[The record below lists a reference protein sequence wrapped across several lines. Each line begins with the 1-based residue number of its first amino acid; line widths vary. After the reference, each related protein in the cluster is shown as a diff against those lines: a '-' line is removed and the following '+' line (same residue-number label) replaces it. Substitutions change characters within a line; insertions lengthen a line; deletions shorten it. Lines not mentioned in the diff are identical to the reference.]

1 MNGTTTGFTF
11 VRQRVVAIEYP
22 ETAYA
27 LKWRDRLSLALVMW
41 RLRGITPECH
51 CLGGKWKIARGS
63 KRTVGCRNNF
73 FRTCCRYEYYI
84 VLGRNAPIPG
94 ATSRLCRPN
103 FSTLALN
110 FYESSV
116 RNLPHVALLTHI
128 FCIRFWK
135 ICGFQVLGGC
145 VFDIRFWKNCG
156 FVVLGGCVFC
166 ATFEVITA
174 VLFVWSQCSWLRRRV
189 DWCACTRVS

>member
-1 MNGTTTGFTF
+1 MNGTTGFTF

-63 KRTVGCRNNF
+63 KRTVGCKNNF
-73 FRTCCRYEYYI
+73 FRKWCRYEYYI

-94 ATSRLCRPN
+94 ATSRLCRPK

-110 FYESSV
+110 FYVFSKNLASYRSSDTYILMSDFEKFV
-116 RNLPHVALLTHI
+116 D
-128 FCIRFWK
+128 FW
-135 ICGFQVLGGC
+135 C
-145 VFDIRFWKNCG
+145 
-156 FVVLGGCVFC
+156 
-166 ATFEVITA
+166 
-174 VLFVWSQCSWLRRRV
+174 
-189 DWCACTRVS
+189 

>member
-1 MNGTTTGFTF
+1 MNGTSTGFIF

-41 RLRGITPECH
+41 RLQGITPECH

-63 KRTVGCRNNF
+63 KRTVGCKNNF
-73 FRTCCRYEYYI
+73 FRKWCRYENYI

-94 ATSRLCRPN
+94 ATSRPCRPN
-103 FSTLALN
+103 FSTLARN

-116 RNLPHVALLTHI
+116 RNLLLIARLTPI
-128 FCIRFWK
+128 FLC
-135 ICGFQVLGGC
+135 
-145 VFDIRFWKNCG
+145 
-156 FVVLGGCVFC
+156 
-166 ATFEVITA
+166 
-174 VLFVWSQCSWLRRRV
+174 
-189 DWCACTRVS
+189 